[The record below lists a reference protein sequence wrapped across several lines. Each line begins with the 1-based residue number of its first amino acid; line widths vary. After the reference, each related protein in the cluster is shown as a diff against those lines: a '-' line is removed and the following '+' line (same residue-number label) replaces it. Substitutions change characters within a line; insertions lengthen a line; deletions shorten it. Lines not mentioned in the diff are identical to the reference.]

1 MYEIYETESFVFR
14 SYNSSENNK
23 RTLIFSKDFGLI
35 WVDSSGSRKEVSKFR
50 PFIQDFSHLKIF
62 LVRGKM
68 KFRVTGGDLIS
79 NIFFDFKENKKQK
92 IIPLKNFF
100 SLIEKVLI
108 KNHREEDIFDL
119 LVSFIFE
126 LKKTFLG
133 DLKKVEII
141 FTVKLLIL
149 VGYFNEEFLEERGI
163 DFNEKVENIE
173 LNENEIKRIIR
184 EINEQLRKI
193 AF

>member
-1 MYEIYETESFVFR
+1 MYEIYETEAYIFR
-14 SYNSSENNK
+14 SYNNSENDK
-23 RTLIFSKDFGLI
+23 RTLIFSKDFGLL

-50 PFIQDFSHLKIF
+50 PFIQDFSYLKIF

-79 NIFFDFKENKKQK
+79 NIFFDFKDAKKEK
-92 IIPLKNFF
+92 VFILKNFF
-100 SLIEKVLI
+100 NLIEKILI
-108 KNHREEDIFDL
+108 KNHPEEYIFDL
-119 LVSFIFE
+119 LSEFIFE
-126 LKKTFLG
+126 LKKNNLEN
-133 DLKKVEII
+133 LKKIEVI

-149 VGYFNEEFLEERGI
+149 VGYFSEDFLKEKGF
-163 DFNEKVENIE
+163 DFSQEINDIILDEN
-173 LNENEIKRIIR
+173 NIKRIIR